1 MSARR
6 TQICAAT
13 SFLALSRSNS
23 PFSKPPI
30 RPEFLLRTSAPLR
43 RNKRHLGNSRL
54 QQIKRP
60 RRRWPL
66 RGTDGSSPPPS
77 SGESVSLRHPLSKV
91 ENPAFRAGCGTD
103 LAPGSAE
110 TPRATSPRGC
120 DRTVCCEA
128 AIHDSDSKRMETADN
143 RAHRTIQES
152 RIADLKTTARSQ
164 AASIL
169 GADPFARSTRLRLH
183 ARQDGDRRRA
193 ILSTVATQ
201 AAAASA
207 PFTTKWS

>member
-1 MSARR
+1 MIGEPGHTASSKVTEVRLGSAAE
-6 TQICAAT
+6 I
-13 SFLALSRSNS
+13 LHLS
-23 PFSKPPI
+23 
-30 RPEFLLRTSAPLR
+30 
-43 RNKRHLGNSRL
+43 
-54 QQIKRP
+54 
-60 RRRWPL
+60 
-66 RGTDGSSPPPS
+66 D
-77 SGESVSLRHPLSKV
+77 SVSFT
-91 ENPAFRAGCGTD
+91 PASRR
-103 LAPGSAE
+103 SAASFNRSLGAKSGNLVDFAE
-110 TPRATSPRGC
+110 PAQRSRATSPRGC

-143 RAHRTIQES
+143 RAHRTISGKQD
-152 RIADLKTTARSQ
+152 RRPQDHCKIPGGLNF
-164 AASIL
+164 